1 MFARFSTVSGERG
14 AADLERDIR
23 GFALKFYTEDGNWD
37 LVGNNTPVFFFRDL
51 NYLLV

>member
-23 GFALKFYTEDGNWD
+23 GFALKF
-37 LVGNNTPVFFFRDL
+37 TPKMVTGI
-51 NYLLV
+51 